1 MTETVSAVGLSK
13 VEMKLLNDFANIINA
28 REYSEQV
35 TIKRLHLNYDEATG
49 FKIDL
54 QEASNIVPIEEVSPA
69 E

>member
-1 MTETVSAVGLSK
+1 MTEIESAVGLSK

-28 REYSEQV
+28 REYSQQV
-35 TIKRLHLNYDEATG
+35 TIKRLHLNQDEATG

-54 QEASNIVPIEEVSPA
+54 QETPNVVAPEPVPPA

>member
-54 QEASNIVPIEEVSPA
+54 
-69 E
+69 